1 MKALILKDIQTVQ
14 ITELPIPA
22 ISDHQVLVRNHFCA
36 VCNATDTKMY
46 NGKHATVR
54 YPSVIG
60 HEGSGIIA
68 AVGAAVSSV
77 QPGDRILGAGY
88 PSSEQLGSFWGQYAE
103 YGVTDDSSV
112 VRIPDAVS
120 LEQATLAHMLG
131 EALNALEISGAKIGD
146 NLLIIGCGA
155 VGLSILTVALH
166 SYANRIIMIDISDD
180 KLRLAEALGASH
192 TINSS
197 RENVAETVQKLT
209 GGSGVKV
216 VFEAVGSPAT
226 YQLAYDLVNENG
238 TIVPFGL
245 IEGVLEVPF
254 RRLYAK
260 QIQIR
265 WCRAAGNHGQLYRKI
280 ILDMLAKG
288 LINPDP
294 LITGIHDLA
303 DFELTI
309 REIQAGK
316 HIRTLIRI

>member
-1 MKALILKDIQTVQ
+1 MKALVLRDIQTAA
-14 ITELPIPA
+14 ITDLPLPA
-22 ISDHQVLVRNHFCA
+22 INEHQVLVRNHFCA

-60 HEGSGIIA
+60 HEGSGIVA
-68 AVGAAVSSV
+68 AVGSAVTAV
-77 QPGDRILGAGY
+77 QPGDRVLGAGY
-88 PSSEQLGSFWGQYAE
+88 PASEQIGSFWGQYAE
-103 YGVTDDSSV
+103 YGVTDEGSII
-112 VRIPDAVS
+112 RIPDEVT
-120 LEQATLAHMLG
+120 LEQATLSHMLG

-166 SYANRIIMIDISDD
+166 SYADHIIMVDIADD
-180 KLRLAEALGASH
+180 KLAKAKALGASQI
-192 TINSS
+192 INSS
-197 RENVAETVQKLT
+197 RENVPERVRELT
-209 GGSGVKV
+209 GDRGVQV
-216 VFEAVGSPAT
+216 VFEAVGHPST

-238 TIVPFGL
+238 TIIPFGL
-245 IEGVLEVPF
+245 IEGTLEIPF

-265 WCRAAGNHGQLYRKI
+265 WCRSAGNHGQLYKKI
-280 ILDMLAKG
+280 ILDMLARG
-288 LINPDP
+288 LINPAP
-294 LITGIHDLA
+294 LITGIRDLS
-303 DFELTI
+303 DFAETI